1 MDYKPI
7 IESRYNRQN
16 WQNLLHDIF
25 QNRIQFW
32 ASPFRVDINND
43 TAKCAYYLGKIQL
56 ADGKALAIYEV
67 SLSDSVIIERNKVSI
82 RNLLVSHWKS
92 NGFAGAF
99 MFCFKQNESVLR
111 FSYVSEI
118 MAFNADGK
126 LGTEATDTKRFTYY
140 LGEGHRSRTAI
151 ERFTKLKNS
160 EQTLN
165 DITKAFSVEALSDA
179 FFAGYK
185 DIYEDIVE
193 YMTGKRMSKVDGK
206 WKEIDVHK
214 PNAEI
219 ADQFAVFDNPLK
231 SMRDYVKKLMGRLVF
246 LQFLQKK
253 GWLGVKQNAA
263 WGTGDS
269 EFMLNLFNN
278 SKYQDDFIEKVLEP
292 LFNDINTK
300 RENDLVTDANV
311 GVGIKIPFLNGG
323 LFERDKEDETVIK
336 LPSRYF
342 EKLFEFFGQYNFT
355 IDENDPND
363 TEVGVDPEMLGRIF
377 ENLLEDNKDKGAFY
391 TPKEIVRYMCSESL
405 VAYLQTDVEDES
417 EKESVRKFVSL
428 HDVALLTDA
437 MKSAVRKKLVDVK
450 ICDPAI
456 GSGAFP
462 IGLLNELFACM
473 VAIDGEQANRAE
485 IKKHI
490 IQNNIYGVDIE
501 KGAVDIARLRFW
513 LSLIVDENT
522 PHALPNMDFKIM
534 QGNSLLEQYE
544 GVELSGMSLDEQ
556 KKSNTKKGEIYQTSF
571 AFDEKLA
578 LDNIQKAI
586 RQFYLTENHDDKV
599 LLRQTID
606 DNVKNYILNLKGCT
620 PEIQKK
626 LENLRIPN
634 DQFFLWHI
642 YFKEV
647 FDKGGFDI
655 MIGNPP
661 YNELRDFPQK
671 LQETYGCSKYYKY
684 AKGGR
689 VNMFQFFYPLGIDM
703 CNQNGIIS
711 LITQNSLL
719 AEDSALEN
727 RKLIFAN
734 TSIVSVDSYPERD
747 DKNKRV
753 FESAKMSVC
762 FCVLRNN
769 TMFQKSPIN
778 ITIWDERQ
786 MLTSRKLRI
795 TIKEIQ
801 DVFQEDLTIPIC
813 NQMQLDLLIKMRN
826 KSDGSVFNISAGE
839 IDMTKYKRHFS
850 YEYSKE
856 KTRIVTG
863 AQVLKYHITDNPSQG
878 GVKYVPTSCLSFSRS
893 RQLEVDSP
901 RLVMQRITGVDSK
914 IRLIATLLPL
924 DMCCANSTNYISS
937 LKNMLPLSVLLAILN
952 SKAANYIFK
961 ATSTNT
967 NVTSKEIAKIPI
979 PVITRNEMN
988 NLSKIVDGI
997 LEIKSRNPFADI
1009 SIKEDEIDKIV
1020 YHLYDLTYD
1029 EVLII
1034 DPQAKWTREEYE
1046 RGE

>member
-118 MAFNADGK
+118 LAFNADGK

-300 RENDLVTDANV
+300 RENDFVTDANV

-417 EKESVRKFVSL
+417 EKEAVRKFVSS

-490 IQNNIYGVDIE
+490 IQNNIYGIDIE

-620 PEIQKK
+620 PEIQHK

-655 MIGNPP
+655 VIGNPP
-661 YNELRDFPQK
+661 YIRPHNLSAHYKELLWDNYSTFEKKADLYVCFIEKGINLTNEKGFLNFIVSDGWLRLDSFESIRKYILQRTSVQQIVDFSEDVFPSATVK
-671 LQETYGCSKYYKY
+671 TSIFLFSSK
-684 AKGGR
+684 
-689 VNMFQFFYPLGIDM
+689 VINNNHI
-703 CNQNGIIS
+703 NV
-711 LITQNSLL
+711 
-719 AEDSALEN
+719 AE
-727 RKLIFAN
+727 IAN
-734 TSIVSVDSYPERD
+734 TAVLANVTFKQVPQIAYSKSYKSVFDLSFDVDSFNLKRKIEKNSIKLGNRFKLSFGLKTGD
-747 DKNKRV
+747 D
-753 FESAKMSVC
+753 
-762 FCVLRNN
+762 
-769 TMFQKSPIN
+769 QKFISFSKEHP
-778 ITIWDERQ
+778 
-786 MLTSRKLRI
+786 LSRKLLRGADI
-795 TIKEIQ
+795 NRYTYSFKGEYVIYDPDAMCNHKKTARPGNKERFEQPKVLIRDTGGGLMGTYDDEFFYVK
-801 DVFQEDLTIPIC
+801 DVII
-813 NQMQLDLLIKMRN
+813 I
-826 KSDGSVFNISAGE
+826 SDQRKNES
-839 IDMTKYKRHFS
+839 
-850 YEYSKE
+850 
-856 KTRIVTG
+856 
-863 AQVLKYHITDNPSQG
+863 VLKA
-878 GVKYVPTSCLSFSRS
+878 
-893 RQLEVDSP
+893 
-901 RLVMQRITGVDSK
+901 
-914 IRLIATLLPL
+914 LIALLNSRVMKYYYESTFPTLHVQR
-924 DMCCANSTNYISS
+924 DE
-937 LKNMLPLSVLLAILN
+937 LSVLPLNNTLIDKPSHRIIQLIDRIL
-952 SKAANYIFK
+952 SAKKANPQADTK
-961 ATSTNT
+961 A
-967 NVTSKEIAKIPI
+967 
-979 PVITRNEMN
+979 
-988 NLSKIVDGI
+988 L
-997 LEIKSRNPFADI
+997 
-1009 SIKEDEIDKIV
+1009 EDEIDLLV
-1020 YHLYDLTYD
+1020 YHLYGLTYD

-1034 DPQAKWTREEYE
+1034 DPETPITREQYE
-1046 RGE
+1046 M

>member
-118 MAFNADGK
+118 LAFNADGK

-214 PNAEI
+214 PNADI

-300 RENDLVTDANV
+300 RENDFVTDANV

-417 EKESVRKFVSL
+417 EKEAVRKFVSS

-620 PEIQKK
+620 PEIQHK

-655 MIGNPP
+655 VIGNPP
-661 YNELRDFPQK
+661 YIQLQSNGGALGELYAPCGY
-671 LQETYGCSKYYKY
+671 ETFVRTGDIYSLFYERGWQLLKEHGHLCFITSNKWMRAGYGEKTRS
-684 AKGGR
+684 
-689 VNMFQFFYPLGIDM
+689 F
-703 CNQNGIIS
+703 
-711 LITQNSLL
+711 
-719 AEDSALEN
+719 
-727 RKLIFAN
+727 FAN
-734 TSIVSVDSYPERD
+734 KTNPIQLIDFAGV
-747 DKNKRV
+747 KV
-753 FESAKMSVC
+753 FESATVDTNILLFAKEKNKGKTLCAVAKGETKESLQNMSV
-762 FCVLRNN
+762 FVLTRH
-769 TMFQKSPIN
+769 TECAFSSSDSWVILSPIEQSIKRKIESVGVPLKDWN
-778 ITIWDERQ
+778 ISIYRGVLTGCNEAFIISTEKRDEILLNCKTEDERKRTEE
-786 MLTSRKLRI
+786 LIRPILRGRDIKRYGYEWAELWLVATFPSRHYDI
-795 TIKEIQ
+795 E
-801 DVFQEDLTIPIC
+801 
-813 NQMQLDLLIKMRN
+813 
-826 KSDGSVFNISAGE
+826 
-839 IDMTKYKRHFS
+839 
-850 YEYSKE
+850 EYP
-856 KTRIVTG
+856 
-863 AQVLKYHITDNPSQG
+863 ALKNHL
-878 GVKYVPTSCLSFSRS
+878 LSFG
-893 RQLEVDSP
+893 
-901 RLVMQRITGVDSK
+901 LVHDKNFKKSKKTEKSGVFLVK
-914 IRLIATLLPL
+914 TL
-924 DMCCANSTNYISS
+924 A
-937 LKNMLPLSVLLAILN
+937 
-952 SKAANYIFK
+952 
-961 ATSTNT
+961 
-967 NVTSKEIAKIPI
+967 
-979 PVITRNEMN
+979 
-988 NLSKIVDGI
+988 
-997 LEIKSRNPFADI
+997 
-1009 SIKEDEIDKIV
+1009 
-1020 YHLYDLTYD
+1020 
-1029 EVLII
+1029 
-1034 DPQAKWTREEYE
+1034 
-1046 RGE
+1046 

>member
-118 MAFNADGK
+118 LAFNADGK

-206 WKEIDVHK
+206 WKEVDVHK

-269 EFMLNLFNN
+269 EFMLSLFNN

-300 RENDLVTDANV
+300 RENDFVTDANV

-655 MIGNPP
+655 VIGNPP
-661 YNELRDFPQK
+661 YVDSETMTLKMPAQRELYSHLFDCAKGNWDLFVVFIEQSVRLLKHGGIFSNIIPNKLIASKYALAIRQQIASKSVIEIRDYSRIDVFENAAVYPITILLRNDSSTLTTKFTIMSNRTDIKQSNETHSSTLNSISYWDVFFTKTSIFNVMKKINTFGQLQNCGVDILGAATVADAYEIKKIVSEDNGEIGFKLVNSGTIDPYSPLWGTKLCRYIKDSYAKPIVNKEKLSQYSNVRYSQSCSPKIIVASMTTRYEAILDIEGEYIAGKSTTIILGEINVLKTLIAFINSKIASFWLDIQFNSLKMSGEAINVGRNELMLLPIPI
-671 LQETYGCSKYYKY
+671 LSS
-684 AKGGR
+684 
-689 VNMFQFFYPLGIDM
+689 
-703 CNQNGIIS
+703 S
-711 LITQNSLL
+711 LINL
-719 AEDSALEN
+719 
-727 RKLIFAN
+727 
-734 TSIVSVDSYPERD
+734 VDRIL
-747 DKNKRV
+747 
-753 FESAKMSVC
+753 SAKKA
-762 FCVLRNN
+762 NP
-769 TMFQKSPIN
+769 QA
-778 ITIWDERQ
+778 D
-786 MLTSRKLRI
+786 
-795 TIKEIQ
+795 
-801 DVFQEDLTIPIC
+801 
-813 NQMQLDLLIKMRN
+813 
-826 KSDGSVFNISAGE
+826 
-839 IDMTKYKRHFS
+839 TK
-850 YEYSKE
+850 
-856 KTRIVTG
+856 
-863 AQVLKYHITDNPSQG
+863 AL
-878 GVKYVPTSCLSFSRS
+878 
-893 RQLEVDSP
+893 
-901 RLVMQRITGVDSK
+901 
-914 IRLIATLLPL
+914 
-924 DMCCANSTNYISS
+924 
-937 LKNMLPLSVLLAILN
+937 
-952 SKAANYIFK
+952 
-961 ATSTNT
+961 
-967 NVTSKEIAKIPI
+967 
-979 PVITRNEMN
+979 
-988 NLSKIVDGI
+988 
-997 LEIKSRNPFADI
+997 
-1009 SIKEDEIDKIV
+1009 EDEIDLLV
-1020 YHLYDLTYD
+1020 YHLYGLTYD

-1034 DPQAKWTREEYE
+1034 DPETPITREQYE
-1046 RGE
+1046 M

>member
-118 MAFNADGK
+118 LAFNADGK

-253 GWLGVKQNAA
+253 GWLGVKQDAA

-278 SKYQDDFIEKVLEP
+278 SKHQDDFIEKVLEP

-417 EKESVRKFVSL
+417 EKEAVRKFVSL

-513 LSLIVDENT
+513 LSLIVDENSPT
-522 PHALPNMDFKIM
+522 ALPNLDFKIM
-534 QGNSLLEQYE
+534 QGNSLLEQY
-544 GVELSGMSLDEQ
+544 GGIDLSQLVTGKKVNMQMDIFDNNLNQYRSNLNSLIKEYFNTNDHARKLKL
-556 KKSNTKKGEIYQTSF
+556 KKQIQENVNNQMKAADIDVDFTS
-571 AFDEKLA
+571 LG
-578 LDNIQKAI
+578 
-586 RQFYLTENHDDKV
+586 
-599 LLRQTID
+599 ID
-606 DNVKNYILNLKGCT
+606 VAN
-620 PEIQKK
+620 
-626 LENLRIPN
+626 N
-634 DQFFLWHI
+634 DQFFLWHTW
-642 YFKEV
+642 FADV
-647 FDKGGFDI
+647 FNRPNGCNGFDI
-655 MIGNPP
+655 VIGNPP
-661 YNELRDFPQK
+661 Y
-671 LQETYGCSKYYKY
+671 
-684 AKGGR
+684 
-689 VNMFQFFYPLGIDM
+689 V
-703 CNQNGIIS
+703 
-711 LITQNSLL
+711 
-719 AEDSALEN
+719 
-727 RKLIFAN
+727 
-734 TSIVSVDSYPERD
+734 IVSSD
-747 DKNKRV
+747 DRNKRFYDTKFQVASGGKRNLFHLFFEQGLIMTKKNGVLSYITPDTYFSSNDTETLRKYFYDNANIQSIIHYTEKDKV
-753 FESAKMSVC
+753 FENVKQAVAVIIMIKQH
-762 FCVLRNN
+762 FENY
-769 TMFQKSPIN
+769 F
-778 ITIWDERQ
+778 
-786 MLTSRKLRI
+786 
-795 TIKEIQ
+795 TIK
-801 DVFQEDLTIPIC
+801 DGD
-813 NQMQLDLLIKMRN
+813 DIK
-826 KSDGSVFNISAGE
+826 I
-839 IDMTKYKRHFS
+839 I
-850 YEYSKE
+850 EY
-856 KTRIVTG
+856 
-863 AQVLKYHITDNPSQG
+863 
-878 GVKYVPTSCLSFSRS
+878 
-893 RQLEVDSP
+893 
-901 RLVMQRITGVDSK
+901 
-914 IRLIATLLPL
+914 
-924 DMCCANSTNYISS
+924 SS
-937 LKNMLPLSVLLAILN
+937 LKESNKYVFKSQNLSIKKMDLCKKTFGDVCTGYKGDVNLGIKKAYFSSSSGINKLALVRGNQISRYSYRPGCEYCSKDALSKDHTQQERIVFKEVANMCLVHRVKGVILQNVICGDTCNILFSKNQDLDNKFILGILN
-952 SKAANYIFK
+952 SKAINFYFK
-961 ATSTNT
+961 FFNQTNHVPIGEIKRIPFPLATVQQQSMII
-967 NVTSKEIAKIPI
+967 S
-979 PVITRNEMN
+979 
-988 NLSKIVDGI
+988 IVNKI
-997 LEIKSRNPFADI
+997 LEQKNVDPSSDTSALEHEIDQLVYQLYGLT
-1009 SIKEDEIDKIV
+1009 EDEIAIV
-1020 YHLYDLTYD
+1020 
-1029 EVLII
+1029 
-1034 DPQAKWTREEYE
+1034 E
-1046 RGE
+1046 RN

>member
-43 TAKCAYYLGKIQL
+43 TAKCAYYLGKILL

-82 RNLLVSHWKS
+82 RNLLVSHWKNS
-92 NGFAGAF
+92 GFAGAF

-126 LGTEATDTKRFTYY
+126 LGTESTDTKRFTYY

-253 GWLGVKQNAA
+253 GWLGVKQDAA

-417 EKESVRKFVSL
+417 EKESVRKFVSS

-655 MIGNPP
+655 VIGNPP
-661 YNELRDFPQK
+661 YINVELIPQFDK
-671 LQETYGCSKYYKY
+671 EIYK
-684 AKGGR
+684 KT
-689 VNMFQFFYPLGIDM
+689 FKCFYKRSD
-703 CNQNGIIS
+703 
-711 LITQNSLL
+711 
-719 AEDSALEN
+719 
-727 RKLIFAN
+727 IFAW
-734 TSIVSVDSYPERD
+734 
-747 DKNKRV
+747 
-753 FESAKMSVC
+753 
-762 FCVLRNN
+762 L
-769 TMFQKSPIN
+769 
-778 ITIWDERQ
+778 
-786 MLTSRKLRI
+786 
-795 TIKEIQ
+795 
-801 DVFQEDLTIPIC
+801 
-813 NQMQLDLLIKMRN
+813 
-826 KSDGSVFNISAGE
+826 
-839 IDMTKYKRHFS
+839 
-850 YEYSKE
+850 
-856 KTRIVTG
+856 
-863 AQVLKYHITDNPSQG
+863 
-878 GVKYVPTSCLSFSRS
+878 
-893 RQLEVDSP
+893 
-901 RLVMQRITGVDSK
+901 
-914 IRLIATLLPL
+914 
-924 DMCCANSTNYISS
+924 
-937 LKNMLPLSVLLAILN
+937 
-952 SKAANYIFK
+952 
-961 ATSTNT
+961 
-967 NVTSKEIAKIPI
+967 
-979 PVITRNEMN
+979 
-988 NLSKIVDGI
+988 
-997 LEIKSRNPFADI
+997 
-1009 SIKEDEIDKIV
+1009 
-1020 YHLYDLTYD
+1020 
-1029 EVLII
+1029 
-1034 DPQAKWTREEYE
+1034 
-1046 RGE
+1046 